1 MIDRVIKFFFVHAVI
16 KFLIQQ
22 KAYTAVM
29 FQVEA
34 QEQSIA
40 VPAERKGD
48 TGHLTLCVAC
58 PQIWTPKISMFVIM
72 YMDIYHKPTKWR

>member
-1 MIDRVIKFFFVHAVI
+1 
-16 KFLIQQ
+16 
-22 KAYTAVM
+22 M

-40 VPAERKGD
+40 VPADRKGD

-58 PQIWTPKISMFVIM
+58 PKILDSREFYVRNNVHGHLPQTHKMEIGTLTCNSM
-72 YMDIYHKPTKWR
+72 IYGV